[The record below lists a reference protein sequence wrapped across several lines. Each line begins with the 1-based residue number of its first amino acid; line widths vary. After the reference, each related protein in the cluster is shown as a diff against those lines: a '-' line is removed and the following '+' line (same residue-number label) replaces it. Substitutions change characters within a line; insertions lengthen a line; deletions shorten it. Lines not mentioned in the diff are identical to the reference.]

1 MISAVMDKSTLKFYL
16 IGDTDADALGAL
28 CCFGFQRGKA
38 GHGGFGFQN
47 FGQLRA
53 DLRVRRGEDG
63 AAVLVGQDAGLKGVD
78 VACRLHDLGLVLR

>member
-1 MISAVMDKSTLKFYL
+1 MISAVIAFTLKFDL

-47 FGQLRA
+47 FGQLR
-53 DLRVRRGEDG
+53 RIFG
-63 AAVLVGQDAGLKGVD
+63 AAG
-78 VACRLHDLGLVLR
+78 